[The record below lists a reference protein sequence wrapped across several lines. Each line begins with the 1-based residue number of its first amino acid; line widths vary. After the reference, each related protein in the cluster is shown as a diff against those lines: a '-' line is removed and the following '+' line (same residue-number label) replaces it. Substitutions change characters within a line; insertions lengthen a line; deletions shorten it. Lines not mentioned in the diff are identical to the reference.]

1 MTLAQL
7 AAAHGVATSYE
18 DWSGT
23 PVDVAPG
30 AVVAALAAL
39 GIDADGDAAVTRA
52 LEDVEQAP
60 WRRLVPPTVVVRDG
74 RGDVEVVVPDGTDV
88 ALVLELEDGVRR
100 DVPLAGPV
108 VARTAGAVRRAVPLA
123 DLPLG

>member
-18 DWSGT
+18 DWSGA
-23 PVDVAPG
+23 PVDVAPA

-39 GIDADGDAAVTRA
+39 GVDADGDAAVARA

-60 WRRLVPPTVVVRDG
+60 WRRLVPSSVVVRDG
-74 RGDVEVVVPDGTDV
+74 RCTTMDTGV
-88 ALVLELEDGVRR
+88 VLERHQRLSLS
-100 DVPLAGPV
+100 LANM
-108 VARTAGAVRRAVPLA
+108 AH
-123 DLPLG
+123 